1 MSARLISKRD
11 WAIDSGLMP
20 MHLAPR
26 NQGDRFI
33 MLDGGLYEFCLDLD
47 PENKTEND
55 YNSFAWSSDVKNYI
69 RVSGD
74 DVTVYNWRNRR
85 SDTMKIGLIEQKFN
99 QFLKIINSTSINS
112 SDDVTPFLL
121 GLFAQLRN
129 LTQETRQPV
138 EAMNLLFKLL
148 VSIEEDH
155 FDEEVCRRWKIAD
168 TVSPTGF
175 DTLVESIREGALRIT
190 PNLDLILRHG
200 SGKLFEVAHR
210 SALSFNTQT
219 NLFGE
224 ISSEI
229 TLSDPNS
236 YSSLHYTPRYLVRS
250 VVENSLKTLDLQRDT
265 IRIFDPACGSG
276 AFLQEALKQ
285 LRELEYGGRIEIFAF
300 DNSEIA
306 TSTTKFLLAYEQRKQ
321 WDEHQMEYSVQV
333 CDSITTDWPECDLVL
348 MNPPYISME
357 QMKDSAIKDAVW
369 DVLKDLHVKKRPNMA
384 AAFLFKAVKAL
395 KEGGV
400 LGSVL
405 PSSLLLL
412 EQYHSLREAIDGLC
426 VLDIVAK
433 LGNFAFDDA
442 LTDASI
448 LVAKR
453 QSESYNIPLTLWCK
467 NRNGVP
473 FNAIR
478 GLRKMQYDNLSSR
491 IEEDYNIYTPSRF
504 PIVGK
509 TWNTVPQR
517 DDKLVQQLKARL
529 ETGDLRPLK
538 DVFKV
543 KQGIITGARDVFEI
557 DGFLYDEIPDNE
569 KKYFRNIASSLTI
582 TEGRIKNDS
591 FIWYPYDKKGLFIKT
606 EEQLRQF
613 EWAYNWLLPHK
624 DELTRRSGD
633 KNWWEPVWP
642 RTWQFEPNI
651 HLCSKRFGDS
661 SSFAISSEEFV
672 IKDGNAFLFN
682 SAEIIKSDYYFY
694 LAYFSSST
702 FEHLLSIYARTLMK
716 GYDLGNRN
724 IKDIPIVDVSTN
736 PSIRSTYVY
745 QRLVELAKMYSE
757 GMQVS
762 KDKFGM
768 LVDSF
773 YPIHG

>member
-1 MSARLISKRD
+1 MLTRLRDKRD

-26 NQGDRFI
+26 NEGDRYI
-33 MLDGGLYEFCLDLD
+33 MLDGGYYEFCLDLD
-47 PENKTEND
+47 AETKTEND

-74 DVTVYNWRNRR
+74 DVTVYNWRSRR
-85 SDTMKIGLIEQKFN
+85 SDTMKLQLVEQKFN

-148 VSIEEDH
+148 VSIEEERL
-155 FDEEVCRRWKIAD
+155 DEDVCKKWKIVD
-168 TVSPTGF
+168 TVSPYGF
-175 DTLVESIREGALRIT
+175 DRLVESIREGALRIT

-210 SALSFNTQT
+210 TALSFDTQI

-224 ISSEI
+224 VSSDIS
-229 TLSDPNS
+229 LADPNS

-250 VVENSLKTLDLQRDT
+250 VVENSLKSLDLRRDS
-265 IRIFDPACGSG
+265 IRLFDPACGSG

-285 LRELEYGGRIEIFAF
+285 LKELEYDGRIEVVAY

-306 TSTTKFLLAYEQRKQ
+306 VSTTKFLLAYEQRKQ
-321 WDEHQMEYSVQV
+321 WDDNQMQYHVQV
-333 CDSITTDWPECDLVL
+333 CDSITSEWPECDLLL

-357 QMKDSAIKDAVW
+357 QMKDSATKDAVW
-369 DVLKDLHVKKRPNMA
+369 DVMKDFNVKKRPNMA

-395 KEGGV
+395 KDGGV

-412 EQYHSLREAIDGLC
+412 EQYLSLREAIVDLC
-426 VLDIVAK
+426 DLDIVAK
-433 LGNFAFDDA
+433 LGNFAFNDA

-453 QSESYNIPLTLWCK
+453 QNATYKTPLTLWCK
-467 NRNGVP
+467 NQDGVP

-491 IEEDYNIYTPSRF
+491 IEEDFNIYTPSRF
-504 PIVGK
+504 PIVGE

-517 DDKLVQQLKARL
+517 DDLLVQQLK
-529 ETGDLRPLK
+529 
-538 DVFKV
+538 VV
-543 KQGIITGARDVFEI
+543 
-557 DGFLYDEIPDNE
+557 
-569 KKYFRNIASSLTI
+569 
-582 TEGRIKNDS
+582 
-591 FIWYPYDKKGLFIKT
+591 
-606 EEQLRQF
+606 
-613 EWAYNWLLPHK
+613 H
-624 DELTRRSGD
+624 
-633 KNWWEPVWP
+633 
-642 RTWQFEPNI
+642 
-651 HLCSKRFGDS
+651 
-661 SSFAISSEEFV
+661 SSEL
-672 IKDGNAFLFN
+672 KL
-682 SAEIIKSDYYFY
+682 K
-694 LAYFSSST
+694 
-702 FEHLLSIYARTLMK
+702 
-716 GYDLGNRN
+716 
-724 IKDIPIVDVSTN
+724 
-736 PSIRSTYVY
+736 
-745 QRLVELAKMYSE
+745 
-757 GMQVS
+757 
-762 KDKFGM
+762 
-768 LVDSF
+768 
-773 YPIHG
+773 